1 MAKKPTHADAQ
12 LILQLYDL
20 RREAEMRKARNWS
33 TAQFWPQSAEDY
45 IKVSSASG
53 TPENAYLRQV
63 NSYWDMVASFILN
76 GVLNDELFFSPGVGN
91 EMLFVFAKV
100 QPFLKDIREKTQSP
114 LAFTNLEKAIT
125 KSKSGNPERVLRSIA
140 GKTRSSSARS
150 KPADASWCSTRSSR
164 HANDTT

>member
-33 TAQFWPQSAEDY
+33 TGQFWPQSAEDY
-45 IKVSSASG
+45 IKVSSAMG

-63 NSYWDMVASFILN
+63 NSYWDMVASFILH

-91 EMLFVFAKV
+91 EMMFVFAKV
-100 QPFLKDIREKTQSP
+100 QPFLKEIREKTQSP
-114 LAFTNLEKAIT
+114 MAFTNLEKAIS
-125 KSKSGNPERVLRSIA
+125 KSKT
-140 GKTRSSSARS
+140 GKTRFATILKRVEGMRKSMRA
-150 KPADASWCSTRSSR
+150 AA
-164 HANDTT
+164 

>member
-45 IKVSSASG
+45 IKVSSAMG

-63 NSYWDMVASFILN
+63 NSYWDMVASFI
-76 GVLNDELFFSPGVGN
+76 
-91 EMLFVFAKV
+91 
-100 QPFLKDIREKTQSP
+100 
-114 LAFTNLEKAIT
+114 
-125 KSKSGNPERVLRSIA
+125 
-140 GKTRSSSARS
+140 
-150 KPADASWCSTRSSR
+150 
-164 HANDTT
+164 

>member
-20 RREAEMRKARNWS
+20 RRESEMRKARNWA
-33 TAQFWPQSAEDY
+33 TGQFWPKSAEDY
-45 IKVSSASG
+45 IKISSAMG

-63 NSYWDMVASFILN
+63 NSYWDMVASFILH

-100 QPFLKDIREKTQSP
+100 QPFLKEIREKTQSP
-114 LAFTNLEKAIT
+114 LSFINLEKAINS
-125 KSKSGNPERVLRSIA
+125 SKTGKQRFAVILKRVEGMRKA
-140 GKTRSSSARS
+140 MSA
-150 KPADASWCSTRSSR
+150 
-164 HANDTT
+164 